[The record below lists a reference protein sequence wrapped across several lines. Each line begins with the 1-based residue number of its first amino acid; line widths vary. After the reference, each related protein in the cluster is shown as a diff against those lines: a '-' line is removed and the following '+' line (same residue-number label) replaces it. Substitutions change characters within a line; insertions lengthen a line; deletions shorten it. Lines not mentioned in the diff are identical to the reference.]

1 MSASATGWG
10 WTVIAETA
18 RSASSKEASA
28 RAWTLGPLGRRL
40 FAAFAVVALASVAL
54 LAFAAIVTAN
64 RGIDTAR
71 QSDRQSVAARAAVA
85 AAEAYGGAN
94 GWTNAR
100 PAAAQ
105 AIADAAGAT
114 LSIQDATGRTV
125 YSSTADSSAPSS
137 MMGGSSMPG
146 MGSGMTGAMNGTGP
160 SASAAVVVAGHQVG
174 SVRLVF
180 VTTTGS
186 GRPISWPWVLAA
198 ALAALALA
206 LAVSWY
212 VTRRVTRPIKRVARA
227 AETIAAGDR
236 SARARL
242 SAPGELGELAR
253 SFDTMAE
260 DLDRAERSRRN
271 LAADVA
277 HELRTPL
284 AALQAGLEE
293 LRDGYAKPDAEQLAA
308 LHDQTLRLGR
318 IVGDLAELS
327 EAESGAL
334 SLRPATLDI
343 NRLIEEAVA
352 HREPQLRAAGLTV
365 RTRLHPGPLTVLGD
379 ADRLHQA
386 LGNLL
391 SNAARYCRPGDAVTI
406 TTARESDGV
415 RIELADT
422 GPGIAAQ
429 ELPRI
434 FDRFWRGSAS
444 RAVGGTGI
452 GLAVVKE
459 LIVAHGGAIAA
470 ESELGHGTRFT
481 IRLPQ
486 SGSGL
491 TSRGHDGR
499 SADRRGTVSGPL
511 GRS

>member
-1 MSASATGWG
+1 MPSPDTSSPDTSNTAAPASP
-10 WTVIAETA
+10 
-18 RSASSKEASA
+18 
-28 RAWTLGPLGRRL
+28 WTLGPLGRRL

-71 QSDRQSVAARAAVA
+71 QSDRQSVAARAAAA

-94 GWTNAR
+94 GWTDAR
-100 PAAAQ
+100 LAAAQ
-105 AIADAAGAT
+105 TIADAAGAALT
-114 LSIQDATGRTV
+114 IRDAAGRTV
-125 YSSTADSSAPSS
+125 YSSAANSSAVYSPTASS

-146 MGSGMTGAMNGTGP
+146 MGPGGMSAMNGTGP
-160 SASAAVVVAGHQVG
+160 SASAAVVVAGRQVG

-180 VTTTGS
+180 AAATDA

-212 VTRRVTRPIKRVARA
+212 VTRRVTRPIMRVARA

-253 SFDTMAE
+253 SFDTMAA

-293 LRDGYAKPDAEQLAA
+293 LRDGYAKPDVEQLAA

-334 SLRPATLDI
+334 SLHPAAVNV

-365 RTRLHPGPLTVLGD
+365 RTRLHPEPPAVFGD

-406 TTARESDGV
+406 STAQEADGV
-415 RIELADT
+415 RIDVTDT
-422 GPGIAAQ
+422 GPGIAPD

-434 FDRFWRGSAS
+434 FDRFWRGSAG

-459 LIVAHGGAIAA
+459 LIVAHGGAIAVV
-470 ESELGHGTRFT
+470 SELGHGTRFT

-486 SGSGL
+486 PHGAHAN
-491 TSRGHDGR
+491 RGHSGR
-499 SADRRGTVSGPL
+499 PADRRSTVSGSL

>member
-1 MSASATGWG
+1 MITESGRDG
-10 WTVIAETA
+10 
-18 RSASSKEASA
+18 SA
-28 RAWTLGPLGRRL
+28 RAWTLGPVGRRL

-54 LAFAAIVTAN
+54 LAFAAIVAAD

-71 QSDRQSVAARAAVA
+71 QSDRQSVAARAAA
-85 AAEAYGGAN
+85 AASEAYSGAH
-94 GWTNAR
+94 GWTNAQLG
-100 PAAAQ
+100 AAQ
-105 AIADAAGAT
+105 AIAQAAGAALT
-114 LSIQDATGRTV
+114 VQDTAGRTV
-125 YSSTADSSAPSS
+125 YSATASS
-137 MMGGSSMPG
+137 MMGGASMSGMGPG
-146 MGSGMTGAMNGTGP
+146 MTTVMTGTGP
-160 SASAAVVVAGHQVG
+160 SASAAVVVAGGQVG
-174 SVRLVF
+174 TVRLVF
-180 VTTTGS
+180 TAATSTAQ
-186 GRPISWPWVLAA
+186 PISWPWVLAA

-212 VTRRVTRPIKRVARA
+212 VTRRVTRPIMRVARA

-236 SARARL
+236 SARAQL

-253 SFDTMAE
+253 CFDTMAE
-260 DLDRAERSRRN
+260 DLERAERSRRN

-293 LRDGYAKPDAEQLAA
+293 LRDGYAKPDVEQLAA

-334 SLRPATLDI
+334 SLHPTAIDV
-343 NRLIEEAVA
+343 NKLIQEAVVQ
-352 HREPQLRAAGLTV
+352 REPQLRAAGLTV
-365 RTRLHPGPLTVLGD
+365 RTRLHPGSLTVLGD
-379 ADRLHQA
+379 GDRLHQA

-391 SNAARYCRPGDAVTI
+391 SNAARYCRPGDTVTI
-406 TTARESDGV
+406 TTAQVADRVS
-415 RIELADT
+415 IELADT
-422 GPGIAAQ
+422 GPGIAPE

-459 LIVAHGGAIAA
+459 LIVAHGGTVTAD
-470 ESELGHGTRFT
+470 SRPGRGTSF
-481 IRLPQ
+481 ILRLPRAHV
-486 SGSGL
+486 SSVPGAPAV
-491 TSRGHDGR
+491 SRSVR
-499 SADRRGTVSGPL
+499 S
-511 GRS
+511 

>member
-1 MSASATGWG
+1 M
-10 WTVIAETA
+10 IAET
-18 RSASSKEASA
+18 RGDPSSPDTSSPGAPTRPWA
-28 RAWTLGPLGRRL
+28 LGPLGRRL

-71 QSDRQSVAARAAVA
+71 QSDRQSVAARAAAA
-85 AAEAYGGAN
+85 AAEAYGSAS
-94 GWTNAR
+94 GWTGAR
-100 PAAAQ
+100 LASAQ
-105 AIADAAGAT
+105 AIADAAGAALT
-114 LSIQDATGRTV
+114 VQDADGRTV
-125 YSSTADSSAPSS
+125 YSSAANSSTGSS

-146 MGSGMTGAMNGTGP
+146 MNPGMAGAMNGTGP
-160 SASAAVVVAGHQVG
+160 SASAAVVVAGRQVG

-180 VTTTGS
+180 ATTTDTA
-186 GRPISWPWVLAA
+186 RPISWPWVLAA

-212 VTRRVTRPIKRVARA
+212 VTRRVTRPIMRVARA

-293 LRDGYAKPDAEQLAA
+293 LRDGYAKPDVEQLAA

-334 SLRPATLDI
+334 SLRPAALDI
-343 NRLIEEAVA
+343 NSLIEEAVA

-365 RTRLHPGPLTVLGD
+365 RTRLHPEPLAVFGD

-386 LGNLL
+386 LGNIL
-391 SNAARYCRPGDAVTI
+391 SNSARYCRPGDAVTI
-406 TTARESDGV
+406 SIARESDGV
-415 RIELADT
+415 RIEIADT
-422 GPGIAAQ
+422 GPGITPQ

-434 FDRFWRGSAS
+434 FDRFWRGSTS
-444 RAVGGTGI
+444 HAVGGTGI

-470 ESELGHGTRFT
+470 ESEPGRGTRFT

-486 SGSGL
+486 PDRAHAN
-491 TSRGHDGR
+491 RGHNGG
-499 SADRRGTVSGPL
+499 SADRRSTVSGSL
-511 GRS
+511 GRA

>member
-1 MSASATGWG
+1 M
-10 WTVIAETA
+10 IAETSGDRA
-18 RSASSKEASA
+18 A

-71 QSDRQSVAARAAVA
+71 QSDRQSVATRAAA
-85 AAEAYGGAN
+85 AAGEAYSGAN

-100 PAAAQ
+100 LNTAQ

-114 LSIQDATGRTV
+114 LTVQDAAGRTV
-125 YSSTADSSAPSS
+125 YSSAVSS
-137 MMGGSSMPG
+137 MMGGSSMSG
-146 MGSGMTGAMNGTGP
+146 MNPGMTGAMNGTGP
-160 SASAAVVVAGHQVG
+160 SASAAVVAAGSQVG

-180 VTTTGS
+180 TTATGT

-212 VTRRVTRPIKRVARA
+212 VTRRVTRPIMRVARA

-253 SFDTMAE
+253 TFDTMAE
-260 DLDRAERSRRN
+260 DLERAERSRRN

-293 LRDGYAKPDAEQLAA
+293 LRDGYAKPDVEQLAA

-334 SLRPATLDI
+334 SLRATPIDI
-343 NRLIEEAVA
+343 NRLIEAAVA
-352 HREPQLRAAGLTV
+352 QREPQLRAAGLTV
-365 RTRLHPGPLTVLGD
+365 RTRLFPRSLIVLGD

-391 SNAARYCRPGDAVTI
+391 SNAARYCRPGDTVTV
-406 TTARESDGV
+406 TTAGEDGHV

-422 GPGIAAQ
+422 GPGIAPE

-459 LIVAHGGAIAA
+459 LIVAHGGTVTA
-470 ESELGHGTRFT
+470 ESEPGRGTRF
-481 IRLPQ
+481 ILRLPQ
-486 SGSGL
+486 ADL
-491 TSRGHDGR
+491 SRAVRAPDRVPTGAPPGR
-499 SADRRGTVSGPL
+499 DRPRPGRRVS
-511 GRS
+511 

>member
-1 MSASATGWG
+1 MT
-10 WTVIAETA
+10 AERGGDA
-18 RSASSKEASA
+18 PA

-54 LAFAAIVTAN
+54 LAFAAVVTAN

-71 QSDRQSVAARAAVA
+71 QSDRQSVATRAAA
-85 AAEAYGGAN
+85 AAAQAYDDAN
-94 GWTNAR
+94 GWTSAQLG
-100 PAAAQ
+100 AAQ
-105 AIADAAGAT
+105 AIAQAAGAT
-114 LSIQDATGRTV
+114 VTVQDTAGRTV
-125 YSSTADSSAPSS
+125 YSSTAPS
-137 MMGGSSMPG
+137 MMGGSSMSG
-146 MGSGMTGAMNGTGP
+146 MVPGMTGPMNGAGP
-160 SASAAVVVAGHQVG
+160 RASAAVLVAGQQVG

-180 VTTTGS
+180 AATTDTGW
-186 GRPISWPWVLAA
+186 PISWPWVLAA

-212 VTRRVTRPIKRVARA
+212 VTRRVTRPIMRVARA
-227 AETIAAGDR
+227 AETIAAGNR

-253 SFDTMAE
+253 CFDTMAE
-260 DLDRAERSRRN
+260 DLERAERSRRN

-293 LRDGYAKPDAEQLAA
+293 LRDGYAKPDVERLAA

-334 SLRPATLDI
+334 SLHPTPLDV
-343 NRLIEEAVA
+343 NKLVEDAVA
-352 HREPQLRAAGLTV
+352 QREPQLRAAGLAV
-365 RTRLHPGPLTVLGD
+365 HTRLYSGPLTVLGD

-391 SNAARYCRPGDAVTI
+391 SNTARYCRPGDTVTI
-406 TTARESDGV
+406 TTARQAGGV
-415 RIELADT
+415 RLELADT
-422 GPGIAAQ
+422 GPGIAPQ

-434 FDRFWRGSAS
+434 FDRLWRGSAG

-459 LIVAHGGAIAA
+459 LIVAHGGTVTA
-470 ESELGHGTRFT
+470 ESEPGQGTRF
-481 IRLPQ
+481 IVRLPPAD
-486 SGSGL
+486 L
-491 TSRGHDGR
+491 SRAGR
-499 SADRRGTVSGPL
+499 TPAPL
-511 GRS
+511 RPLRS

>member
-1 MSASATGWG
+1 M
-10 WTVIAETA
+10 IAEPGRDT
-18 RSASSKEASA
+18 SSTDASA

-71 QSDRQSVAARAAVA
+71 QSDRQSVAVRAAAA

-94 GWTNAR
+94 GWTDAR

-105 AIADAAGAT
+105 AIADAAGAVLT
-114 LSIQDATGRTV
+114 IRDTTGRTV
-125 YSSTADSSAPSS
+125 YSSTGSS

-146 MGSGMTGAMNGTGP
+146 MSPGMTGVMNGTGP
-160 SASAAVVVAGHQVG
+160 SASAPVVVAGRQVG
-174 SVRLVF
+174 SVRLAF
-180 VTTTGS
+180 ATTTDT

-206 LAVSWY
+206 LAVAWY
-212 VTRRVTRPIKRVARA
+212 VTRRVTRPIMRVARA

-293 LRDGYAKPDAEQLAA
+293 LRDGYVKPDVEQLAA

-318 IVGDLAELS
+318 IVGDLAELA

-343 NRLIEEAVA
+343 NSLIEEAVA

-365 RTRLHPGPLTVLGD
+365 RTRLHPEPLAVFGD

-406 TTARESDGV
+406 TTAPESDGV
-415 RIELADT
+415 RVELEDT
-422 GPGIAAQ
+422 GPGITPQ

-434 FDRFWRGSAS
+434 FDRFWRGSTS
-444 RAVGGTGI
+444 HAVGGTGI

-470 ESELGHGTRFT
+470 ESEPGHGTRFT

-486 SGSGL
+486 PGSAHAN
-491 TSRGHDGR
+491 RGHNGR
-499 SADRRGTVSGPL
+499 SADRRSTVSGSL

>member
-1 MSASATGWG
+1 
-10 WTVIAETA
+10 VIAEA
-18 RSASSKEASA
+18 GGNGSA
-28 RAWTLGPLGRRL
+28 RAWRLGPLGRRL

-54 LAFAAIVTAN
+54 LAFAAIVAAN

-71 QSDRQSVAARAAVA
+71 QSDRQSITARAAA
-85 AAEAYGGAN
+85 AASEAYSGAS
-94 GWTNAR
+94 GWTDAQLGTV
-100 PAAAQ
+100 Q
-105 AIADAAGAT
+105 AIAEAAGAALT
-114 LSIQDATGRTV
+114 VQDAVGRTV
-125 YSSTADSSAPSS
+125 YSMTNTGPS
-137 MMGGSSMPG
+137 MMGGSSMSGMGPG
-146 MGSGMTGAMNGTGP
+146 MPSVMNGSGP
-160 SASAAVVVAGHQVG
+160 SASAAVAVAGSQVG

-180 VTTTGS
+180 ASATGS

-212 VTRRVTRPIKRVARA
+212 VTRRVTGPIMRVARA

-293 LRDGYAKPDAEQLAA
+293 LRDGYTKPDVEQLAA

-318 IVGDLAELS
+318 IVGDLAELA

-334 SLRPATLDI
+334 SLHPAAVDVNT
-343 NRLIEEAVA
+343 LIEDAVA
-352 HREPQLRAAGLTV
+352 NREPQLRAAGLTV
-365 RTRLHPGPLTVLGD
+365 RTHLHPGPLTVLGD
-379 ADRLHQA
+379 GDRLHQA

-391 SNAARYCRPGDAVTI
+391 SNAARYCRPGDTVTI
-406 TTARESDGV
+406 STAQEADRV

-422 GPGIAAQ
+422 GPGIAPE

-434 FDRFWRGSAS
+434 FERFWRGSAS

-459 LIVAHGGAIAA
+459 LILAHGGTVTA
-470 ESELGHGTRFT
+470 ESPPEQGTRF
-481 IRLPQ
+481 ILRLPQ
-486 SGSGL
+486 EADVFRRPVRQGSN
-491 TSRGHDGR
+491 TPRK
-499 SADRRGTVSGPL
+499 
-511 GRS
+511 